1 MADVG
6 ERASHNGEI
15 RARRGMVVVGKRA
28 QARECLLLTNECL
41 VQPGSVYCLVFS
53 QATCMNA
60 MNYPFFFFFFFFFFF
75 NFFFFFLVK

>member
-1 MADVG
+1 VDDGVTSQLCGLLGVTTRLRMADVG

-41 VQPGSVYCLVFS
+41 VQPGSV
-53 QATCMNA
+53 
-60 MNYPFFFFFFFFFFF
+60 
-75 NFFFFFLVK
+75 